1 VPTASET
8 HFFVKLAFAAPA
20 SFFSAAAVVQ
30 PFVASVSH
38 FFKKLF
44 CAAPANFFSAACAL
58 QLGSW
63 AKTLEANIENKAT
76 RATRVMGFSFFVCLC
91 VRMWDDYLPTTAD
104 ITLVQ

>member
-1 VPTASET
+1 
-8 HFFVKLAFAAPA
+8 VKLAFAAPA

-76 RATRVMGFSFFVCLC
+76 RATRVMGFSFLMLECGMITC
-91 VRMWDDYLPTTAD
+91 QQHPTLYWYND
-104 ITLVQ
+104 